1 MILFVDDEKQ
11 PEWFDLNRTNIHV
24 ATTFEDALKLIQKN
38 VYDIIYMD
46 HDLGDSCHDGSH
58 LITEYGKAGKSIQKV
73 CCISWNPLGVE
84 RIRLACKDFNIPFES
99 HGMRIFDLFPVI
111 DGQSH

>member
-38 VYDIIYMD
+38 VYDII
-46 HDLGDSCHDGSH
+46 
-58 LITEYGKAGKSIQKV
+58 
-73 CCISWNPLGVE
+73 
-84 RIRLACKDFNIPFES
+84 
-99 HGMRIFDLFPVI
+99 
-111 DGQSH
+111 